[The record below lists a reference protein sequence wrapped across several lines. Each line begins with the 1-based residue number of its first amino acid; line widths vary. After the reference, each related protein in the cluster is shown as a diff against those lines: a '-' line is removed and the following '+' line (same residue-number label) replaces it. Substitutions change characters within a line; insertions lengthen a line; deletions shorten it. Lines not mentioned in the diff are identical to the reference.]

1 MESKNSQDF
10 QHRNIE
16 EIIKLEQRDK
26 SSMSVSD
33 RLAQKITDF
42 SGSMLYIVLHV
53 IGFTA
58 WIVWN
63 SGFMGLVPFDPFPF
77 TLLTMCVSLEAI
89 FLASFVLISQN
100 RQAALADKRA
110 KIDLQVNMLSE
121 QENTKLI
128 GMVAE
133 IHRYLGIHKSDD
145 AEVKALKE
153 EISVNKLADSMDEA
167 ERKG

>member
-1 MESKNSQDF
+1 MYTKNTWDF
-10 QHRNIE
+10 QHRNID

-33 RLAQKITDF
+33 RVAQVITDF

-53 IGFTA
+53 IGFTT

-63 SGFMGLVPFDPFPF
+63 SGFMGFMPFDPFPF

-100 RQAALADKRA
+100 RQAELADKRA
-110 KIDLQVNMLSE
+110 KIDLQVNMLAE

-128 GMVAE
+128 TMVEE
-133 IHRYLGIHKSDD
+133 IQVHLGIHKRVDAEVTALKEKIDVNQLAQSMDD
-145 AEVKALKE
+145 AEQK
-153 EISVNKLADSMDEA
+153 I
-167 ERKG
+167 